1 MAPFLEYLYRDKKFI
16 KALESKLNIVEGA
29 LTPDD
34 LFLIYDSYK
43 DNIWDNFICV
53 CHDYI
58 NTANENSRVLQR
70 FWIFVGK
77 FNKYNRQ
84 LSYWVH
90 LGIHVHRC
98 ILMDFQAYFKLDF
111 KKE

>member
-43 DNIWDNFICV
+43 DNIWDNFISETTN
-53 CHDYI
+53 I
-58 NTANENSRVLQR
+58 FNESSMM
-70 FWIFVGK
+70 FF
-77 FNKYNRQ
+77 
-84 LSYWVH
+84 
-90 LGIHVHRC
+90 
-98 ILMDFQAYFKLDF
+98 
-111 KKE
+111 